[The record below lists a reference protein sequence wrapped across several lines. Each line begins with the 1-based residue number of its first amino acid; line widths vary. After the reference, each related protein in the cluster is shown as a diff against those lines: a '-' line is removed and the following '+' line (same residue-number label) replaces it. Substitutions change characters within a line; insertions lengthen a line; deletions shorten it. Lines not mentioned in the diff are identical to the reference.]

1 MSERPPRATLRARL
15 SAVGGALGRFSPV
28 AREAVRRF
36 VRAAI
41 ERNVLEAAGS
51 VAFRLFLSAVPL
63 LVFAGYVLGIL
74 ARRRGVDAL
83 LEPLAEVLPTP
94 TLAIVRDEVRRLA
107 EPGSVALAPLSV
119 VGFLWLTSSGA
130 HNLLNVFAMVF
141 RVRRRPWWRQRL
153 HALGWTLLA
162 LVLAVCAGWARVT
175 VDLALHPAGSHPIVS
190 MLRPSSSRA
199 RPSTRRP
206 TDADAPRSTDAP
218 RYTRNPDREASARR
232 WLVRARARR
241 SFTENALTFVV
252 LLSVGVAVLTA
263 FYRYSVDVSPRPR
276 GRAWPGALAAI
287 LAWLVVSYAFGRW
300 IAALQQYTV
309 YYGSLAAVAVLQLWL
324 WVTAL
329 VLLLGGLFN
338 AQLDGDEQPSR

>member
-1 MSERPPRATLRARL
+1 LRSRL
-15 SAVGGALGRFSPV
+15 SAARAALGRFVPA

-63 LVFAGYVLGIL
+63 FVFAGYVLGIL

-107 EPGSVALAPLSV
+107 EPGSVALAPLSMA
-119 VGFLWLTSSGA
+119 GFLWLTSSGA

-141 RVRRRPWWRQRL
+141 RVRKRPWWRQRL

-190 MLRPSSSRA
+190 MLRPSSSRS
-199 RPSTRRP
+199 RPWVRRTTDPDASTP
-206 TDADAPRSTDAP
+206 TTDAP

-232 WLVRARARR
+232 WLVRSRSRR
-241 SFTENALTFVV
+241 SFTENALTFLV
-252 LLSVGVAVLTA
+252 LLNVGVAVLTA

-276 GRAWPGALAAI
+276 GRAWPGALVAI

-300 IAALQQYTV
+300 ITALQQYTV

-324 WVTAL
+324 YVTAL

-338 AQLDGDEQPSR
+338 AQLEGDVETS

>member
-1 MSERPPRATLRARL
+1 M
-15 SAVGGALGRFSPV
+15 
-28 AREAVRRF
+28 AVRRF

-94 TLAIVRDEVRRLA
+94 TLAIVRDEIRRLA

-141 RVRRRPWWRQRL
+141 RVRKRPWWRQRL

-162 LVLAVCAGWARVT
+162 LALSVCAGWARVT

-190 MLRPSSSRA
+190 MLRPSS
-199 RPSTRRP
+199 RPRPWVRR
-206 TDADAPRSTDAP
+206 TTDAP
-218 RYTRNPDREASARR
+218 SSSEVSQYTRNPDREASARR

-241 SFTENALTFVV
+241 SFTGSALTFAL
-252 LLSVGVAVLTA
+252 LLSVGVTVLTA
-263 FYRYSVDVSPRPR
+263 FYRYSVDVSPRPP

-300 IAALQQYTV
+300 ISALQQYTV

-324 WVTAL
+324 YVTAL
-329 VLLLGGLFN
+329 VLLLGGLLN
-338 AQLDGDEQPSR
+338 AQLEGDVET